1 MSTNDSTA
9 KLIRISAAILALLS
23 FALAGLRLYALSG
36 YEAAAAGGESEFIS
50 VMKLMFPA
58 TLGMFFAYL
67 AWKGKL
73 PFSDEK
79 QKR

>member
-1 MSTNDSTA
+1 MSQPDPTA
-9 KLIRISAAILALLS
+9 KLIRIAAGVLALMS
-23 FALAGLRLYALSG
+23 FGLVGLRLYALSG
-36 YEAAAAGGESEFIS
+36 YDAAVAGGESEFIS
-50 VMKLMFPA
+50 VMKLLFPA
-58 TLGMFFAYL
+58 TLGLFFAYL